1 MENCDVEAATVV
13 KGTVRLSTVTTVSI
27 PMITFKLFLKTMPTI
42 LLIWT
47 NSLAI
52 LNTRLHQ
59 LYRLAMVYH
68 AWRLVYNMTQGFAL
82 CCVVTGSAYKM
93 IWMATQCRNRN
104 VFHFCHPNH
113 FVCTSGRNTAQALAS
128 YYKPALN
135 YKFSFHSHFPLQIA
149 FTCISMLSIMT
160 THQLVQWYVQITF
173 GYETSWQILAAA
185 SFAHNL

>member
-52 LNTRLHQ
+52 LNMRLHQ
-59 LYRLAMVYH
+59 LYRLAMVNH
-68 AWRLVYNMTQGFAL
+68 AWRLVYNMTQGLAL

-104 VFHFCHPNH
+104 VFYFFAIQIILYALLVATQHKLLRHIINQPWI
-113 FVCTSGRNTAQALAS
+113 TSSAFI
-128 YYKPALN
+128 PI
-135 YKFSFHSHFPLQIA
+135 SHYRLPLHVSPCSQ
-149 FTCISMLSIMT
+149 
-160 THQLVQWYVQITF
+160 
-173 GYETSWQILAAA
+173 
-185 SFAHNL
+185 